1 VTQPYIGSELELFS
15 TALNWKAY
23 FGRVLRPFIGGRVL
37 EIGAGIGANIP
48 HLYNEHVRD
57 WTSVEP
63 DAKLAVRIA
72 QSVEEGTLAATC
84 RVLVGT
90 LNSIDE
96 GPSFDTILY
105 IDVIEHIADDRAELA
120 GAARRLTPGGNL
132 VVLAPAHQF
141 LYSAFDDAIGHYRR
155 YSASTLAAL
164 TPPQCRLRAS
174 MMLDSAGFFAS
185 LANAMLLRTAMPSQR
200 QIGIWDG
207 LLVPISRVLDRG
219 TFHRFGKTIIAVWTR

>member
-1 VTQPYIGSELELFS
+1 MQPYVGGELELFS
-15 TALNWKAY
+15 SALNWKSY
-23 FGRVLRPFIGGRVL
+23 FAHMLRPFIGGRVL

-48 HLYNEHVRD
+48 HLYNKRVRD

-63 DAKLAVRIA
+63 DAELAALIA
-72 QSVEEGTLAATC
+72 NSIKDGTLPASC

-90 LNSIDE
+90 LSSIDE
-96 GPSFDTILY
+96 GPSYDTILY
-105 IDVIEHIADDRAELA
+105 IDVIEHIADDRGEIA
-120 GAARRLTPGGNL
+120 GAARRLAPGGNV

-141 LYSAFDDAIGHYRR
+141 LYSAFDEAIGHYRR

-164 TPPQCRLRAS
+164 TPLECWLRTW

-185 LANAMLLRTAMPSQR
+185 LANAKLLRAAMPSRR
-200 QIGIWDG
+200 QVRIWDG

-219 TFHRFGKTIIAVWTR
+219 TFHRVGKTIIAVWSR